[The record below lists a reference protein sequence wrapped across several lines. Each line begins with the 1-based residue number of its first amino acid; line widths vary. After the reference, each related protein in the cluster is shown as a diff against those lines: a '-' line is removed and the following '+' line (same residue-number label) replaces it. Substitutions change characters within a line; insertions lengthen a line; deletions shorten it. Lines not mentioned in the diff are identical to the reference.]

1 MNEGKN
7 QYEIGKDARI
17 SFTDIGVILNK
28 AVEEKSTEGSKE
40 KQDND
45 GVEKNHRKRTFM
57 QTKIRLQTIE
67 FMILKRFYFNQEMS
81 RYFP

>member
-7 QYEIGKDARI
+7 QYEIGKEARI

-40 KQDND
+40 KQDNN
-45 GVEKNHRKRTFM
+45 GVEKNHRKRTYIYLSIQACNLFSDRN
-57 QTKIRLQTIE
+57 TRLATC
-67 FMILKRFYFNQEMS
+67 R
-81 RYFP
+81 

>member
-1 MNEGKN
+1 MSEGKN
-7 QYEIGKDARI
+7 QYEIGKEARI

-45 GVEKNHRKRTFM
+45 GVEKNHRKRTY
-57 QTKIRLQTIE
+57 ISIHPSL
-67 FMILKRFYFNQEMS
+67 
-81 RYFP
+81 